1 MFNKKNKGFTLIELL
16 VVITIIGILAGIVV
30 VAVGNSRNK
39 ATNAKVIA
47 SLENIC
53 KTIAIDAASSST
65 GLNTLTNGKSGTSGS
80 LLKAL
85 GITTL
90 PTGITT
96 TPATPATGAAA
107 ITSVKGTYTDGSG
120 ITKTCNSSSNWSV
133 I

>member
-16 VVITIIGILAGIVV
+16 VVIAIIGILAGIVT

-53 KTIAIDAASSST
+53 KTIAIDAVSSST

-96 TPATPATGAAA
+96 TPATPATRAAA
-107 ITSVKGTYTDGSG
+107 ITSVKGTYTDGSR

>member
-16 VVITIIGILAGIVV
+16 VVIAIIGILAGIVT

-53 KTIAIDAASSST
+53 KTIAIDAVSSST
-65 GLNTLTNGKSGTSGS
+65 GLNTLTNGASGTSGS

-96 TPATPATGAAA
+96 TPATPATRAAA
-107 ITSVKGTYTDGSG
+107 ITSVKGTYTDGSR

>member
-16 VVITIIGILAGIVV
+16 VVIAIIGILAGIVV

-53 KTIAIDAASSST
+53 KTIAIDAVSSST
-65 GLNTLTNGKSGTSGS
+65 GLNTLTNGASGTSGS

-96 TPATPATGAAA
+96 TPATPATRAAA
-107 ITSVKGTYTDGSG
+107 ITSVKGAYTDGSG